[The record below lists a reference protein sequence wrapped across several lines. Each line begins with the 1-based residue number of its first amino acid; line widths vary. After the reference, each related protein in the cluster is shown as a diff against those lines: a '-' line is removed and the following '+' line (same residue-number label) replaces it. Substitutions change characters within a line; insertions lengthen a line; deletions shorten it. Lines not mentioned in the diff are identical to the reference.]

1 MSTDKVIPWRFL
13 SDEAVDSTDQD
24 SFGTH
29 STYAKLLLE
38 IARTAATP
46 FSIALYS
53 SWGTGKTSVA
63 KMLQSL
69 AAKEKGIAVVYLD
82 VWKYSSDPL
91 KRWILLETSR
101 QLEKQEILVAY
112 KYEDRTLQS
121 HLEFEEQV
129 EDENKVTVDY
139 RLLTRFVIVIVA
151 FLAILVLAS
160 LYLPGSLKSNG
171 ALNGLIAVLVSAGL
185 TSVALVSIS
194 IEFLKSVSGLI
205 FRRTIRQVTA
215 KPAFSSEKFG
225 EIFQHLV
232 KTATSN
238 SVSRILFVFDNLDR
252 CSEEVAVE
260 AIGVIK
266 TYLDEPNCVYL
277 IPCDENALV
286 RHISRAYA
294 PAEGGAEGCQDNARE
309 FLNKFFQATIRLPV
323 ASSFDIEK
331 YLDEQLAVVGMTDL
345 PVEARDVVVL
355 GYLGLTPRQ
364 IKRMINDLIVYRSLA
379 VQSERDG
386 LVGEKDLTGDLPL
399 LTKMAVISEK
409 WPDLL
414 NKMGDD
420 PDLWTD
426 LAEKL
431 GPGASTSPSEV
442 GLAEF
447 LSATKHVSPNSDAR
461 SFVFLKRFDFERDK
475 PLSKSVEDYLR
486 KGDRAKYEDLIKQ
499 EREPARLDIIVR
511 MTLALC
517 RQWRDNEREVFLK
530 NAAPLLMR
538 AALLLPDKR
547 ELRMLALNVLE
558 FLAGKLP
565 PEQLE
570 EIVNV
575 ADVLD
580 LDPSAATQEKKVVLS
595 KLVALFS
602 PQFEA
607 TESRMALWRL
617 VLGHQEQLTAQQKSR
632 VADSIRE
639 RYSSSK
645 VTGETAEEE
654 TLRLLG
660 VSLTR
665 PKDFYWCVGSSL
677 LSGIISNTEFSGTP
691 LDVTRV
697 DTLVAYQHRLDHT
710 TRGQL
715 ALKLSLGYEQPGT
728 QTYDENAE
736 GVTAA
741 LERFEPS
748 IFEPAELEPLGT
760 ILLKQVTQSK
770 VGVKPSWL
778 RPMVHIYSVLPE
790 SLRTSTDEFLAKFVG
805 APTEPSVLLGFL
817 TSMDSRLG
825 LWLLS
830 IAAVREA
837 LRSQGGYLEKWGKSQ
852 SQKQRKEYL
861 SYLDAAGLLAA
872 PEVFDESEVSDLKL
886 YVETVQRAAAEEGAN
901 LEDLR
906 AKLLTFCGRYVVAP
920 QPDNSELYEAASGAV
935 TSDLRLLDAQI
946 AAALARAAMGLM
958 ISVDGK
964 ESEVEGYYKDF
975 RVWKKEISDE
985 SQGAL
990 LREVAAAF
998 LHDRKDH
1005 WLRILQLL
1013 AEDVG
1018 DSEFQRKDGKLVKE
1032 LFDYAFRA
1040 AEEEPDGGA
1049 EPLLR
1054 LLTHLPN
1061 EYATE
1066 YLDRG
1071 VETLIAYEADRKPLE
1086 RMEPFLRMI
1095 EKSSGRLAPD
1105 DLGRVVK
1112 FCKRMLGPSNSREEH
1127 ARALGFIANLKR
1139 GDLTDALRSELE
1151 QVAASQDEELAAAAK
1166 TLLG

>member
-1 MSTDKVIPWRFL
+1 
-13 SDEAVDSTDQD
+13 
-24 SFGTH
+24 
-29 STYAKLLLE
+29 
-38 IARTAATP
+38 
-46 FSIALYS
+46 
-53 SWGTGKTSVA
+53 
-63 KMLQSL
+63 
-69 AAKEKGIAVVYLD
+69 
-82 VWKYSSDPL
+82 
-91 KRWILLETSR
+91 
-101 QLEKQEILVAY
+101 
-112 KYEDRTLQS
+112 
-121 HLEFEEQV
+121 
-129 EDENKVTVDY
+129 
-139 RLLTRFVIVIVA
+139 
-151 FLAILVLAS
+151 
-160 LYLPGSLKSNG
+160 
-171 ALNGLIAVLVSAGL
+171 
-185 TSVALVSIS
+185 
-194 IEFLKSVSGLI
+194 
-205 FRRTIRQVTA
+205 
-215 KPAFSSEKFG
+215 
-225 EIFQHLV
+225 
-232 KTATSN
+232 
-238 SVSRILFVFDNLDR
+238 
-252 CSEEVAVE
+252 
-260 AIGVIK
+260 
-266 TYLDEPNCVYL
+266 
-277 IPCDENALV
+277 
-286 RHISRAYA
+286 
-294 PAEGGAEGCQDNARE
+294 
-309 FLNKFFQATIRLPV
+309 
-323 ASSFDIEK
+323 
-331 YLDEQLAVVGMTDL
+331 MTDL

-409 WPDLL
+409 WPGLL
-414 NKMGDD
+414 SKMGDD
-420 PDLWTD
+420 SDLWSD

-447 LSATKHVSPNSDAR
+447 LSATKHVSPNSDTR
-461 SFVFLKRFDFERDK
+461 PFVFLKRFDFERDI

-486 KGDRAKYEDLIKQ
+486 KGERAKYEDLIKQ
-499 EREPARLDIIVR
+499 EREPARLEIIVR
-511 MTLALC
+511 KTVALC

-530 NAAPLLMR
+530 NAAPLLAR

-547 ELRMLALNVLE
+547 DLRMLALNVLE

-580 LDPSAATQEKKVVLS
+580 LDPSGSTQEKKTVLS
-595 KLVALFS
+595 KLIALFS
-602 PQFEA
+602 PQFDA
-607 TESRMALWRL
+607 TESRRALWQL
-617 VLGHQEQLTAQQKSR
+617 VLEHQEQLTAPQKAK
-632 VADSIRE
+632 VAASIGE

-645 VTGETAEEE
+645 EIGEEE
-654 TLRLLG
+654 TLGLLR

-665 PKDFYWCVGSSL
+665 PKDFYWCVGSNL
-677 LSGIISNTEFSGTP
+677 LSEIISNTEFSGTP
-691 LDVTRV
+691 LDVMRV
-697 DTLVAYQHRLDHT
+697 DTLVAYQYRLDHT
-710 TRGQL
+710 TRSQL
-715 ALKLSLGYEQPGT
+715 ALKMSLGYEQPGT

-736 GVTAA
+736 RVTAA

-748 IFEPAELEPLGT
+748 IFEPAELESLGT

-778 RPMVHIYSVLPE
+778 RPMVLIYSALPE
-790 SLRTSTDEFLAKFVG
+790 GIRASTDEFLAKYVG
-805 APTEPSVLLGFL
+805 ARTEPSVLLGFL
-817 TSMDSRLG
+817 TSMEYRLG
-825 LWLLS
+825 HWLLS

-837 LRSQGGYLEKWGKSQ
+837 LRSQGSYLEKWGKSQ
-852 SQKQRKEYL
+852 SHTHRKQYL
-861 SYLDAAGLLAA
+861 SCFDAADLLAV

-886 YVETVQRAAAEEGAN
+886 YLETVQRAAAAEGAN

-906 AKLLTFCGRYVVAP
+906 AKLLTFCGRYVVDI
-920 QPDNSELYEAASGAV
+920 QPDNSELYDAVSGVV

-1054 LLTHLPN
+1054 LLPHLPN
-1061 EYATE
+1061 EYAIE

-1071 VETLIAYEADRKPLE
+1071 VGTLIAYEADRKPLE
-1086 RMEPFLRMI
+1086 RMEPFLRMT
-1095 EKSSGRLAPD
+1095 EKSGGRLAPAD
-1105 DLGRVVK
+1105 IGRVVK

-1139 GDLTDALRSELE
+1139 SDLTDALRGELE
-1151 QVAASQDEELAAAAK
+1151 HLAASEDEEVAGLAK
-1166 TLLG
+1166 TLLS

>member
-1 MSTDKVIPWRFL
+1 MSAGKIIPWKFL
-13 SDEAVDSTDQD
+13 SDEAVDSTDRD

-101 QLEKQEILVAY
+101 QLEKQEILNAY
-112 KYEDRTLQS
+112 KYQDRTLQS

-129 EDENKVTVDY
+129 EDENKVAVDY
-139 RLLTRFVIVIVA
+139 KLLTRFVVIIVA

-194 IEFLKSVSGLI
+194 IEFLKSVSGLV
-205 FRRTIRQVTA
+205 FRRTIRQVIA

-232 KTATSN
+232 KTATSK
-238 SVSRILFVFDNLDR
+238 SVARILFVFDNLDR
-252 CSEEVAVE
+252 CSEDVAVE

-294 PAEGGAEGCQDNARE
+294 PAEGGAEGCQRNARE

-331 YLDEQLAVVGMTDL
+331 FLDEQLAVVGMTDL

-414 NKMGDD
+414 SKMGDD
-420 PDLWTD
+420 PDLWSD

-431 GPGASTSPSEV
+431 GPGASASPSEE

-461 SFVFLKRFDFERDK
+461 PFVFLKRFDFERDI
-475 PLSKSVEDYLR
+475 PLSRSVEDYLR
-486 KGDRAKYEDLIKQ
+486 KGERAKYEDLIKQ
-499 EREPARLDIIVR
+499 ERETARLDGIVLK
-511 MTLALC
+511 TLALC

-530 NAAPLLMR
+530 NAAPLLAR

-547 ELRMLALNVLE
+547 DLRMLALNVLE
-558 FLAGKLP
+558 FLATKLP

-570 EIVNV
+570 EVVNV

-580 LDPSAATQEKKVVLS
+580 LDPGVATPEKRNVLS
-595 KLVALFS
+595 KLAGLFS
-602 PQFEA
+602 PHFDA
-607 TESRMALWRL
+607 TESRRALWEL
-617 VLGHQEQLTAQQKSR
+617 VLEHQEQLTTTQKAK
-632 VADSIRE
+632 VAASIGE
-639 RYSSSK
+639 RYSGSK
-645 VTGETAEEE
+645 EKGKEEA
-654 TLRLLG
+654 LRLLG
-660 VSLTR
+660 ITLAR
-665 PKDFYWCVGSSL
+665 PKDFYWCVGNSL
-677 LSGIISNTEFSGTP
+677 LSEIISDTEFSGEP
-691 LDVTRV
+691 PDNTRV
-697 DTLVAYQHRLDHT
+697 DTLVAYQARMNET
-710 TRGQL
+710 ARGQL
-715 ALKLSLGYEQPGT
+715 ALKMSLGYEQSEV
-728 QTYDENAE
+728 YDEAAE
-736 GVTAA
+736 RVTAA
-741 LERFEPS
+741 LEKFEPS
-748 IFEPAELEPLGT
+748 IFSPPELEPLGKV
-760 ILLKQVTQSK
+760 LLTQVTRSK
-770 VGVKPSWL
+770 VGLKPSWL
-778 RPMVHIYSVLPE
+778 RPMIHIYSALSV
-790 SLRTSTDEFLAKFVG
+790 SQRSSTDAFLAELIG
-805 APTEPSVLLGFL
+805 APTEPNALLGFL
-817 TSMDSRLG
+817 TSMEYPLSH
-825 LWLLS
+825 WLLS
-830 IAAVREA
+830 VAAVREA
-837 LRSQGGYLEKWGKSQ
+837 LRSQGTYLEKWGKSQ
-852 SQKQRKEYL
+852 SQTQRKEYL
-861 SYLDAAGLLAA
+861 LHFDASGLLDT
-872 PEVFDESEVSDLKL
+872 PEVFDESKVSDLEL
-886 YVETVQRAAAEEGAN
+886 YVETVQRAAAAEGAK

-906 AKLLTFCGRYVVAP
+906 RKLLSFCGRYVVDLE
-920 QPDNSELYEAASGAV
+920 PDNSEVYDAVSATV
-935 TSDLRLLDAQI
+935 TSDLRLLDAQV

-958 ISVDGK
+958 ISGDGK

-975 RVWKKEISDE
+975 RVWKKELSDE
-985 SQGAL
+985 AQGSL
-990 LREVAAAF
+990 LREVAIAF

-1013 AEDVG
+1013 AEDVSH
-1018 DSEFQRKDGKLVKE
+1018 SEFQRKDGKLVKD
-1032 LFDYAFRA
+1032 LFDYAFGA
-1040 AEEEPDGGA
+1040 AEEEPDEGA

-1054 LLTHLPN
+1054 LLPHLTS

-1071 VETLIAYEADRKPLE
+1071 LDTLITYEADRKPPE
-1086 RMEPFLRMI
+1086 RMEPFLKMI
-1095 EKSSGRLAPD
+1095 ENSGARLTSA
-1105 DLGRVVK
+1105 DLGKVVK
-1112 FCKRMLGPSNSREEH
+1112 FCKRMLGPSNNAEEH

-1139 GDLTDALRSELE
+1139 GELTDALRGELE
-1151 QVAASQDEELAAAAK
+1151 RLAASEDKEAAELAK
-1166 TLLG
+1166 KLLG